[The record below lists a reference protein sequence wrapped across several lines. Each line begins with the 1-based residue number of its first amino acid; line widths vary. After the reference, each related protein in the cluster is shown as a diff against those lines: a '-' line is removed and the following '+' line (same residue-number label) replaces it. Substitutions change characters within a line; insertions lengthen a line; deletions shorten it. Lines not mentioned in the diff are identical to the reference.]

1 VKVSRL
7 VPMWEAAPLN
17 LLVPRRTPALIR
29 EQGISSIIHR
39 ILVAAFSTFRSELRG
54 TNNSIYTVVADRVTI
69 AFLGSPFPYI
79 QISPVRSSRS

>member
-1 VKVSRL
+1 MKVSRL

-54 TNNSIYTVVADRVTI
+54 TNNSIYTFADRVTI